1 MEQRGAEGED
11 GDEGDFKGI
20 KTKKNF
26 SVLLAQRMLRVVVV
40 GGGGMERERKRRAQ
54 VQD

>member
-26 SVLLAQRMLRVVVV
+26 SVLLAQRMLRVVV
-40 GGGGMERERKRRAQ
+40 GGGGKWREREKT
-54 VQD
+54 